1 MKYNKLTLA
10 ISMIFASNL
19 YAQDTADLPN
29 IKVITAENTTNP
41 VVKVVDKKGKKSLTK
56 PNIEQTTQ
64 EMNKKAG
71 GGNINENIVNTAAA
85 ELTSPTVVI
94 AGERDS
100 DQSKKQVNAERALTP
115 GGVTVIESDDIA
127 LRNVTGLSDMLRYA
141 PGAWSTNGSNA
152 DGAFLS
158 IRGSNLDSTNYDGSG
173 ILMLVDGLPVTA
185 ADGNNHNRD
194 VDPLAMQRA
203 IILRGA
209 NALTYGASTL
219 GGAIN
224 FISPTARDGAPN
236 EVSVRGGS
244 YGELQMRATVGQ
256 VFGKSDALVTVE
268 DKQSNGFRAHAKQ
281 DRQSLYGNFG
291 IQLSETVETRFY
303 VTSINN
309 DQQLPGGLTR
319 AEFNANPRQ
328 AQDGFVSAIGGDYR
342 LDVNTQRFANRT
354 TVDLGAGRKLV
365 AGVSVEEQDLFHP
378 IFWMGGGGQ
387 NTQNTGSFMKDEKT
401 KNKAGHV
408 RYQQQEANH
417 DFVMGL
423 DLGSSKMTGGYYTYT
438 THSNRTPSTAVDN
451 SADNIAFFAL
461 DRWSFAPQWKLV
473 YGAQAIHTKRSI
485 RESNWGTKLDE
496 TYSSINPRVGL
507 IYDLTPNTQLYSN
520 ISRAYEPP
528 TLFQTKEY
536 LGGTYQGRAVKA
548 TNGIVYEVGTRGQS
562 SSGANRIY
570 WDTAIYYA
578 KLNDEILSINPTG
591 AVTES
596 FNADKT
602 VHAGLEALVGGSVS
616 LGGGHQ
622 IAPLVSATFNR
633 FNFENHATYGN
644 NRLPAAP
651 TYAIRGELLYK
662 HANGIF
668 VGPTFDMI
676 GSRYADFASTYKVD
690 SYSLWGL
697 RAGYSEKAWDVYGEL
712 RNASD
717 KSYVSY
723 TNVNGTQASNAS
735 ILYPG
740 AGRTAYVGFQWR
752 F

>member
-41 VVKVVDKKGKKSLTK
+41 VVKVVDKKGKKSLTQ

-71 GGNINENIVNTAAA
+71 DGNINENIVNTAAA

-268 DKQSNGFRAHAKQ
+268 DKQSNGFRAHSKQ

-309 DQQLPGGLTR
+309 DQQLPGALTR

-328 AQDGFVSAIGGDYR
+328 AEDRFATSAIRGDYR

-354 TVDLGAGRKLV
+354 VVDLGAGRKLV
-365 AGVSVEEQDLFHP
+365 AGVSIEEQDLFHP
-378 IFWMGGGGQ
+378 IFLL
-387 NTQNTGSFMKDEKT
+387 NPAIAVNSFMKDEKT

-438 THSNRTPSTAVDN
+438 THANRTPSTAVDN

-461 DRWSFAPQWKLV
+461 DRWSFAPQWRLV

-578 KLNDEILSINPTG
+578 KLNDEILS
-591 AVTES
+591 VTVGGTTNS

-602 VHAGLEALVGGSVS
+602 VHAGLEALVGGSIS

-668 VGPTFDMI
+668 VGPTFDVI
-676 GSRYADFASTYKVD
+676 GSRYADYASTYKVD

-723 TNVNGTQASNAS
+723 TGVNGTQASNAS

>member
-1 MKYNKLTLA
+1 MRQSKFVLTPIAVSMA
-10 ISMIFASNL
+10 IAFSGAAM
-19 YAQDTADLPN
+19 AQSQTAN
-29 IKVITAENTTNP
+29 ST
-41 VVKVVDKKGKKSLTK
+41 
-56 PNIEQTTQ
+56 
-64 EMNKKAG
+64 
-71 GGNINENIVNTAAA
+71 NTAAA
-85 ELTSPTVVI
+85 QQTLPTVLI
-94 AGERDS
+94 TANPDA

-141 PGAWSTNGSNA
+141 PGVWSTNGVNA
-152 DGAFLS
+152 DGTFLS

-173 ILMLVDGLPVTA
+173 IVMLVDGLPVTA

-244 YGELQMRATVGQ
+244 HGELQTRVTVGQ

-268 DKQSNGFRAHAKQ
+268 DKKSDGFRAHAKQ

-291 IQLSETVETRFY
+291 VQLSDTVSTRFY
-303 VTSINN
+303 VTSIKN

-319 AEFNANPRQ
+319 AQFNANPRQ
-328 AQDGFVSAIGGDYR
+328 AEVSAISGDYR

-354 TVDLGAGRKLV
+354 TVDLGSGRKLV
-365 AGVSVEEQDLFHP
+365 AGVSIEEQDLFHP
-378 IFWMGGGGQ
+378 IYWSSGGGASD
-387 NTQNTGSFMKDEKT
+387 TSFMKDEKT
-401 KNKAGHV
+401 KNLAGHV
-408 RYQQQEANH
+408 RYQQQEADH

-423 DLGSSKMTGGYYTYT
+423 DLGSAKMTGGYYVYT
-438 THSNRTPSTAVDN
+438 THANRELATKVDN
-451 SADNIAFFAL
+451 TADNVAVFAV
-461 DRWSFAPQWKLV
+461 DRWSFAPAWKLV

-485 RESNWGTKLDE
+485 RQIKQENNADTHRDPTVSLDK
-496 TYSSINPRVGL
+496 TYSSVNPRVGL
-507 IYDLTPNTQLYSN
+507 LHDLTPNTQLYSN
-520 ISRAYEPP
+520 ISRAYEAP
-528 TLFQTKEY
+528 TLFQTTEY
-536 LGGTYQGRAVKA
+536 SQTGWQSATGSAVNP
-548 TNGIVYEVGTRGQS
+548 TSGIVYEVGTRGQS
-562 SSGANRIY
+562 SSGANRMY

-578 KLNDEILSINPTG
+578 NLNNEVLSTSLYG
-591 AVTES
+591 DTKS
-596 FNADKT
+596 FNAGKT
-602 VHAGLEALVGGSVS
+602 VHAGLEALVGGSIS

-633 FNFENHATYGN
+633 FNFVNHATYGN
-644 NRLPAAP
+644 NKLPAAP

-668 VGPTFDMI
+668 AGPTFDMI
-676 GSRYADFASTYKVD
+676 GSRFADYASTYKVD
-690 SYSLWGL
+690 SYRLWGL
-697 RAGYSEKAWDVYGEL
+697 RAGYSEKAWEVYGEL

-723 TNVNGTQASNAS
+723 TGVNGSQGAGAA

-740 AGRTAYVGFQWR
+740 AGRSLYAGAKFR

>member
-1 MKYNKLTLA
+1 MRQSKFVLTPIAVSMA
-10 ISMIFASNL
+10 IAFSGAAM
-19 YAQDTADLPN
+19 AQSQTAN
-29 IKVITAENTTNP
+29 ST
-41 VVKVVDKKGKKSLTK
+41 
-56 PNIEQTTQ
+56 
-64 EMNKKAG
+64 
-71 GGNINENIVNTAAA
+71 NTAAA
-85 ELTSPTVVI
+85 QQTLPTVLI
-94 AGERDS
+94 TANPDA

-115 GGVTVIESDDIA
+115 GGVTVIESEDIA

-141 PGAWSTNGSNA
+141 PGVWSTNGVNA
-152 DGAFLS
+152 DGTFLS

-173 ILMLVDGLPVTA
+173 IVMLVDGLPVTA

-194 VDPLAMQRA
+194 VDPLARQRA

-244 YGELQMRATVGQ
+244 HGELQTRVTVGQ

-268 DKQSNGFRAHAKQ
+268 DKKSDGFRAHAKQ

-291 IQLSETVETRFY
+291 VQLSESVATRFY
-303 VTSINN
+303 VTSIKN

-328 AQDGFVSAIGGDYR
+328 AEDRFAASAIRGDYR

-354 TVDLGAGRKLV
+354 TIDLGAGRKLV

-378 IFWMGGGGQ
+378 IYFAPWA
-387 NTQNTGSFMKDEKT
+387 SFMKVEKT

-408 RYQQQEANH
+408 RYQQQEADH

-438 THSNRTPSTAVDN
+438 THSNRNLSTAVDN
-451 SADNIAFFAL
+451 GADNIAVFAV
-461 DRWSFAPQWKLV
+461 DRWSFAPKWKLV

-485 RESNWGTKLDE
+485 KESGWFTTLDE
-496 TYSSINPRVGL
+496 TYSSINPRMGL
-507 IYDLTPNTQLYSN
+507 IHDLTSNTQLYSN

-536 LGGTYQGRAVKA
+536 ANGNATGRAVKA
-548 TNGIVYEVGTRGQS
+548 TNGIVYEVGARGQS
-562 SSGANRIY
+562 SSGGSRMY
-570 WDTAIYYA
+570 WDTAIYYT
-578 KLNDEILSINPTG
+578 KLNDEILSISNNGT
-591 AVTES
+591 TNS

-602 VHAGLEALVGGSVS
+602 VHAGVEALIGGSIS
-616 LGGGHQ
+616 LGSGHQ

-633 FNFENHATYGN
+633 FNFVNDATYGN
-644 NRLPAAP
+644 NKLPAAP

-668 VGPTFDMI
+668 AGPTFDMI
-676 GSRYADFASTYKVD
+676 GSRYADYSSTYKVD
-690 SYSLWGL
+690 AYSLWGL
-697 RAGYSEKAWDVYGEL
+697 RAGYSEKAWEVYGEL

-723 TNVNGTQASNAS
+723 TGVNGTQDPGAA

-740 AGRTAYVGFQWR
+740 AGRALYAGAKFR